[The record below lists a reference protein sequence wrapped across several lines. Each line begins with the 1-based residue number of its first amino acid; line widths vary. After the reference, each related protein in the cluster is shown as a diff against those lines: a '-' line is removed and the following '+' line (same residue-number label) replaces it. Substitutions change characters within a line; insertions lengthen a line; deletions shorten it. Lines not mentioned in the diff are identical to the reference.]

1 MAPGVFKAHV
11 HTMCTIIQEQAPK
24 NTDVEPDSGIVDHL
38 RACSQFAKL
47 YPSDFPQER
56 KLFQALVSYALSGNN
71 FKAAKY
77 AVSIIMAAAP
87 RKELYA
93 ADLTKNCVQDWK
105 YGSKDFLAKLSSLS
119 QLMLLAPAQA
129 EEKAT
134 EITEICIQELLLK
147 NRTPVGEDNSRDWV
161 EDADLDDECWAKML
175 ALKTLVN
182 RLRAHPQQKKLN
194 EFAAPIFRLLN
205 SLISNEGEISKAKN
219 TPKSHQSRLRLCAAN
234 CFLKLAL
241 ITSYDNIISP
251 IDFNR
256 LSLVAQ
262 DERQAVR
269 RGFVKKLKKYLMT
282 GKLSSR
288 FYGILFL
295 MAYEP
300 KADLKDETFR
310 WLTARGRLESKCS
323 TSRTIESMY

>member
-1 MAPGVFKAHV
+1 
-11 HTMCTIIQEQAPK
+11 
-24 NTDVEPDSGIVDHL
+24 
-38 RACSQFAKL
+38 
-47 YPSDFPQER
+47 
-56 KLFQALVSYALSGNN
+56 
-71 FKAAKY
+71 
-77 AVSIIMAAAP
+77 
-87 RKELYA
+87 
-93 ADLTKNCVQDWK
+93 VQDWQ
-105 YGSKDFLAKLSSLS
+105 YGNKSFLAKLSTIS
-119 QLMLLAPAQA
+119 QLMLLAPSQA

-134 EITEICIQELLLK
+134 EITEICIQEILLK
-147 NRTPVGEDNSRDWV
+147 NRNPVTEDNNVDWV
-161 EDADLDDECWAKML
+161 SDEDLDDECWAKML

-182 RLRAHPQQKKLN
+182 RLRAHPNMRKLQ

-234 CFLKLAL
+234 CFLKLSL

-256 LSLVAQ
+256 LALVAQ

-269 RGFVKKLKKYLMT
+269 RGFVRKLKKHLMT

-300 KADLKDETFR
+300 KADLKDDTFR
-310 WLTARGRLESKCS
+310 WLTARARLERSIPNNNNVLEQVFAKFIS
-323 TSRTIESMY
+323 LLAHHPDFDTKLEDLSDFAKYFVFYLQTIATEENISLIYHIAQRVKQYRDALNPSSEVNPFMVDRVSVLT